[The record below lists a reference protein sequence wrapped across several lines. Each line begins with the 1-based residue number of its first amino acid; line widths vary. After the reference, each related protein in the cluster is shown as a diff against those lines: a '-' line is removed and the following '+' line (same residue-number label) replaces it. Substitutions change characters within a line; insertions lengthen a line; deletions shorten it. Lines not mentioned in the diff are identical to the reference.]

1 VLEAAVSDSVPT
13 DRELEA
19 LKVLWDR
26 GEATVR
32 EIADAIN
39 AEAPTSAPPAAPG
52 KKTAKD
58 DLAYTTVL
66 SLLQVMEQKGLVDHR
81 RAGKAYVYFPRVER
95 EPTFRQLA
103 GSFLNKVFDG
113 AVGEYLVHALD
124 GKKLSTGELDEL
136 EAMIAAAR
144 KNKSH
149 SEQGKRSK
157 KGGRK

>member
-1 VLEAAVSDSVPT
+1 VADNAPT

-32 EIADAIN
+32 DIADAMN
-39 AEAPTSAPPAAPG
+39 AGGTPSSGKSPASA
-52 KKTAKD
+52 

-81 RAGKAYVYFPRVER
+81 RQGKAYVYVPLVER
-95 EPTFRQLA
+95 ERTFRQLA

-113 AVGEYLVHALD
+113 AVAEYLVHALD
-124 GKKLSTGELDEL
+124 NKKLSTRELDEL

-144 KNKSH
+144 KVKPST
-149 SEQGKRSK
+149 EQGKRSK